1 MRIPQQANSQS
12 DSREGFTLLEIM
24 VGVGVL
30 GMLLVTM
37 YQLVGTQ
44 LMALKN
50 SRDSQLESVAMEG
63 LVRYVQGVLVN
74 LPLHTNDVIKGINHV
89 YGMAPADEL
98 QWIARSGMPLLT
110 SAAPD
115 DEYALTL
122 TIQPT
127 TATSKQQDIGIRRRL
142 SSEPDNA
149 YEWIPLL
156 SNVAALEFRYFQPS
170 LGAWLERWE
179 DSTTRPSL
187 VRMKV
192 WRNASEEAFE
202 VVIPVP
208 SARMINK

>member
-1 MRIPQQANSQS
+1 MRIQREVNSQKT
-12 DSREGFTLLEIM
+12 SREGFTLLEIM

-63 LVRYVQGVLVN
+63 LVRYVQGILAN
-74 LPLHTNDVIKGINHV
+74 LQTNDLLKGSPHV
-89 YGMAPADEL
+89 YGMEHFDEL
-98 QWIARSGMPLLT
+98 QWSARSGMALLT

-122 TIQPT
+122 IPQPT

-156 SNVAALEFRYFQPS
+156 SNVAGLEFQFYHPVLSQ
-170 LGAWLERWE
+170 WQDRWEE

-192 WRNASEEAFE
+192 WRNASDYPFE

-208 SARMINK
+208 SARMNNK